1 MSGIGSRLRQE
12 RERLGLS
19 QKKFGEVGGVEAN
32 AQGRYESGD
41 RVPKADY
48 LSRVAAKGV
57 DVLYIVTGR
66 RTPTRADNLS
76 QSEEKIL
83 VSYRALYKED
93 QDAIRHLT
101 HTLAE
106 LSVSSLMKE
115 RRTPESLR
123 AGRSQCINQPPD
135 TPVEQ
140 VLVIWRLSLG
150 QHAAFLLRCPA
161 TYKTKSR
168 GVCLIRVLVVDDHD
182 LVRTGIT
189 RMLADIDGLQ
199 VVGQAESGEESLLKA
214 RELKPDVVLMDVKMP
229 GIGGLEATRKLLRSH
244 PDIKVVAVTVCE
256 EDPFPTRLLQ
266 AGAAGYLTK
275 GAGLNEMVQAIR
287 LVFAGQRYISPQ
299 IAQQLVF
306 KSFQP
311 SSESPFDA
319 LSEREIQIALMI
331 VGCQKVQIISDKLCL
346 SPKTVNTYRY
356 RIFEKLSISSD
367 VELTLLA
374 VRHGM
379 VDASA

>member
-1 MSGIGSRLRQE
+1 
-12 RERLGLS
+12 
-19 QKKFGEVGGVEAN
+19 
-32 AQGRYESGD
+32 
-41 RVPKADY
+41 
-48 LSRVAAKGV
+48 
-57 DVLYIVTGR
+57 
-66 RTPTRADNLS
+66 
-76 QSEEKIL
+76 
-83 VSYRALYKED
+83 
-93 QDAIRHLT
+93 
-101 HTLAE
+101 
-106 LSVSSLMKE
+106 
-115 RRTPESLR
+115 
-123 AGRSQCINQPPD
+123 
-135 TPVEQ
+135 
-140 VLVIWRLSLG
+140 
-150 QHAAFLLRCPA
+150 
-161 TYKTKSR
+161 
-168 GVCLIRVLVVDDHD
+168 VVDDHD

-199 VVGQAESGEESLLKA
+199 VVGEADSGESALKLA

-256 EDPFPTRLLQ
+256 EDPFPTRLMQ

-275 GAGLNEMVQAIR
+275 GAGLDEMVQAIR
-287 LVFAGQRYISPQ
+287 MAFAGQRYISPQ
-299 IAQQLVF
+299 IAQQLAL

-311 SSESPFDA
+311 QGSPFDA

-356 RIFEKLSISSD
+356 RIFEKLSVTSD

-379 VDASA
+379 VDASL

>member
-1 MSGIGSRLRQE
+1 M
-12 RERLGLS
+12 
-19 QKKFGEVGGVEAN
+19 
-32 AQGRYESGD
+32 
-41 RVPKADY
+41 
-48 LSRVAAKGV
+48 
-57 DVLYIVTGR
+57 
-66 RTPTRADNLS
+66 
-76 QSEEKIL
+76 
-83 VSYRALYKED
+83 
-93 QDAIRHLT
+93 
-101 HTLAE
+101 
-106 LSVSSLMKE
+106 
-115 RRTPESLR
+115 
-123 AGRSQCINQPPD
+123 
-135 TPVEQ
+135 
-140 VLVIWRLSLG
+140 
-150 QHAAFLLRCPA
+150 
-161 TYKTKSR
+161 
-168 GVCLIRVLVVDDHD
+168 IRVLVVDDHD

-199 VVGQAESGEESLLKA
+199 VVGEGDSGESALKLA

-275 GAGLNEMVQAIR
+275 GAGLDEMVQAIR
-287 LVFAGQRYISPQ
+287 LAFAGQRYISPQ
-299 IAQQLVF
+299 IAQQLAL
-306 KSFQP
+306 KPFQP
-311 SSESPFDA
+311 QGSPFDT

-356 RIFEKLSISSD
+356 RIFEKLSVTSD

-379 VDASA
+379 VDASL

>member
-1 MSGIGSRLRQE
+1 M
-12 RERLGLS
+12 
-19 QKKFGEVGGVEAN
+19 
-32 AQGRYESGD
+32 
-41 RVPKADY
+41 
-48 LSRVAAKGV
+48 
-57 DVLYIVTGR
+57 
-66 RTPTRADNLS
+66 
-76 QSEEKIL
+76 
-83 VSYRALYKED
+83 
-93 QDAIRHLT
+93 
-101 HTLAE
+101 
-106 LSVSSLMKE
+106 
-115 RRTPESLR
+115 
-123 AGRSQCINQPPD
+123 
-135 TPVEQ
+135 
-140 VLVIWRLSLG
+140 
-150 QHAAFLLRCPA
+150 
-161 TYKTKSR
+161 
-168 GVCLIRVLVVDDHD
+168 IRVLVVDDHD

-199 VVGQAESGEESLLKA
+199 VVGEADSGEASLKVA

-244 PDIKVVAVTVCE
+244 PDVKVVAVTACE

-275 GAGLNEMVQAIR
+275 GAGLDGMVQAIR
-287 LVFAGQRYISPQ
+287 LVFGGQRYISPQ
-299 IAQQLVF
+299 IAQQLAL

-311 SSESPFDA
+311 QGSPFDA

-356 RIFEKLSISSD
+356 RIFEKLSVTSD

-379 VDASA
+379 VDASL